1 VGSPQFDLYVALNVT
16 FRQKYGYL
24 LKILA
29 LSNFCVN
36 SLSEYVKVDKKV
48 LEEMLKEVHE
58 MQKIV
63 NKQIT
68 PCPQE
73 KKNVRRLEEQK

>member
-1 VGSPQFDLYVALNVT
+1 LP
-16 FRQKYGYL
+16 
-24 LKILA
+24 
-29 LSNFCVN
+29 
-36 SLSEYVKVDKKV
+36 EYVKVDKKV
-48 LEEMLKEVHE
+48 LEDMLKEVHE

-73 KKNVRRLEEQK
+73 KKNVKRLDKQK

>member
-1 VGSPQFDLYVALNVT
+1 
-16 FRQKYGYL
+16 
-24 LKILA
+24 
-29 LSNFCVN
+29 
-36 SLSEYVKVDKKV
+36 VDKKV

-73 KKNVRRLEEQK
+73 KKSVKRLDEPK